1 MHTDVHQSPVAI
13 AYARA
18 LLELANEAKSA
29 DEMGQELRDLTGLI
43 DTTPQFGQI
52 LNDPAIGVEE
62 RAKLIHRVF
71 DGRLS
76 KTVLN
81 FLGLLNEKGRLGLL
95 PSISG
100 AFDDLLDQQMG
111 KMDVDVTVAQ
121 QLDPTQL
128 EEVRQKVSGALKRDA
143 VVEQHVDAS
152 IIGGL
157 VLRVQDRLFDG
168 SVRAQLDAIRRQL
181 LAARPV

>member
-1 MHTDVHQSPVAI
+1 MRSDVHQSPVAI

-29 DEMGQELRDLTGLI
+29 EATGQELRDLKQLI
-43 DTTPQFGQI
+43 DATPQFGQI
-52 LNDPAIGVEE
+52 LNDPAIGMEE
-62 RAKLIHRVF
+62 RAKLIHSVF

-81 FLGLLNEKGRLGLL
+81 FLGLLNEKSRLRLL
-95 PSISG
+95 ASISG
-100 AFDDLLDQQMG
+100 AFDDLLDQQLG
-111 KMDVDVTVAQ
+111 KIDVDVTVAQ
-121 QLDPTQL
+121 QLDPPQL
-128 EEVRQKVSGALKRDA
+128 EEVRQKISGALKRDA
-143 VVEQHVDAS
+143 IVEQHIDES

-168 SVRAQLDAIRRQL
+168 SVRAQLDAIRRDL
-181 LAARPV
+181 LAATPV